1 MSEFDRAAIAAE
13 IAEVIGMLPPRPA
26 GYITIAEYAEDLG
39 ISRSSARRY
48 LQAAA
53 ERGELERLKV
63 MDNGRREWV
72 FRMKP

>member
-1 MSEFDRAAIAAE
+1 MTGFDRSKIATE

-48 LQAAA
+48 LQAAVKS
-53 ERGELERLKV
+53 GKLERLKV

-72 FRMKP
+72 FRVKP